1 MGTLKQTLTE
11 NRSADPVQLAL
22 EACSGRVRG
31 KSISLAISLGSATT
45 RCYLRGILAPQS
57 CGNRWVMNTGL
68 EYPFKPGGFVHHALL

>member
-31 KSISLAISLGSATT
+31 KSISLAISLPSPTT

-57 CGNRWVMNTGL
+57 CGNRWVMSTGRG
-68 EYPFKPGGFVHHALL
+68 YPFKPGGFVHHALL